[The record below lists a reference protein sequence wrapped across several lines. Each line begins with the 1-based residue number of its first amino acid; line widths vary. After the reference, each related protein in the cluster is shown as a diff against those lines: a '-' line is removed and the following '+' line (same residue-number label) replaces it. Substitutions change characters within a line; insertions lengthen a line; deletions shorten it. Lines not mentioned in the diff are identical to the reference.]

1 MNISTT
7 PLQFSAVARPG
18 ATPTAKAAPPAQA
31 TDTVEISATD
41 APEIQES
48 STPTT
53 RSTSWVKT
61 GTAVLAGLAGLAAIG
76 AIATP
81 AQAQT
86 SVGVHIGSDGWGITV
101 RDGHHHGHGHG
112 HGGWGRHDGGWG
124 HRGGHRF
131 PGPGHRIPGPHIPGP
146 HYPGYPGPH
155 FPGHQGPFRNGW
167 GIDGQFHRF
176 DRSGHVNDASGHYQ
190 LRSDIFGNVYRDYRV
205 FD

>member
-7 PLQFSAVARPG
+7 PIAFSSVTRSS
-18 ATPTAKAAPPAQA
+18 ATPAMAKAAPPAQA
-31 TDTVEISATD
+31 TDTVEISAAD
-41 APEIQES
+41 APQLHES

-86 SVGVHIGSDGWGITV
+86 SVGVHIGSDGWGVTV
-101 RDGHHHGHGHG
+101 RDGHHHGHDRGGWGRHD
-112 HGGWGRHDGGWG
+112 GGWGRHDGGWG
-124 HRGGHRF
+124 HGGHRF
-131 PGPGHRIPGPHIPGP
+131 PGPSYPGP
-146 HYPGYPGPH
+146 HYPGPGYPGPH
-155 FPGHQGPFRNGW
+155 FPGHQGPYRTGW
-167 GIDGQFHRF
+167 GVDGQFHRF

-190 LRSDIFGNVYRDYRV
+190 LRTDIFGNVFRDYRV